1 MSKFRFGTFIPP
13 IHPVGE
19 NPTLCLER
27 DMDLVVHLDKLGYD
41 EAWIGEHH
49 SAGTEV
55 IASPELFIAAVAE
68 RTKSIKLGTGVNS
81 LPYHH
86 PLILADRIMQLHHMT
101 RGRAMFG
108 AGPGAL
114 VSDAKM
120 MGIDPNQQ
128 RDMMEEALGCIM
140 RLFRG
145 ETVTHKA
152 AWFELKDARLQLRPY
167 GGGMIETAT
176 ACMVSPS
183 GPRAAGKFGTG
194 LMSLSATSPEA
205 LAAAAKN
212 WDIAVEMGKA
222 HGHVLA
228 RTDWRMI
235 GLVHI
240 AETREQA
247 MKDVVFGVEEWAKYF
262 EDVAVLPMIPPDR
275 KGDAAN
281 FLVETGRAVIGTPD
295 DCVRQI
301 ETLQKVSGGFG
312 CYLITD
318 HNWAR
323 FERKCNS
330 YEMIAR
336 YVFPRFQ
343 GMNVNREISNEWV
356 RERQKDFKASAQQAT
371 QRQIERHNAEQTAK
385 TTGKRAAE

>member
-1 MSKFRFGTFIPP
+1 
-13 IHPVGE
+13 
-19 NPTLCLER
+19 
-27 DMDLVVHLDKLGYD
+27 
-41 EAWIGEHH
+41 
-49 SAGTEV
+49 
-55 IASPELFIAAVAE
+55 
-68 RTKSIKLGTGVNS
+68 
-81 LPYHH
+81 
-86 PLILADRIMQLHHMT
+86 MQLHHMT

-128 RDMMEEALGCIM
+128 RDMMEEALDCIM

-152 AWFELKDARLQLRPY
+152 AWFELKDARLQLKPY

-205 LAAAAKN
+205 LAAAGRN
-212 WDIAVEMGKA
+212 WDIAVEMGRA
-222 HGHVLA
+222 HGHALD
-228 RTDWRMI
+228 RKDWRMI

-247 MKDVVFGVEEWAKYF
+247 MTDVAFGIEEWAKYF
-262 EDVAVLPMIPPDR
+262 EDVAVLPMVPPDR

-281 FLVETGRAVIGTPD
+281 FMVETGRAVIGTPD
-295 DCVRQI
+295 DCLRQI
-301 ETLQKVSGGFG
+301 ETLQKASGGFG
-312 CYLITD
+312 CFLVTD

-336 YVFPRFQ
+336 YVFPKFQ
-343 GMNVNREISNEWV
+343 GLNVNREQSNQWV
-356 RERQKDFKASAQQAT
+356 RERQKDFKAAAQRAT
-371 QRQIERHNAEQTAK
+371 QRQIDRHAGEQVATAA
-385 TTGKRAAE
+385 KRAATKRPAE